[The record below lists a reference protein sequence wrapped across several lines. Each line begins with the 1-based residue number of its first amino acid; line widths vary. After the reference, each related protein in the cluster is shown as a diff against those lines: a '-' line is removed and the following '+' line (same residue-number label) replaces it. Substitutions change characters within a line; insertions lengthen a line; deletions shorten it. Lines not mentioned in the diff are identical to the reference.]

1 MERTKHIVA
10 LIVAAGNGSRAGL
23 VIPKQFSIL
32 AGQPMLHHSFA
43 AFSKHPQIAKTFVV
57 IGEGQE
63 QFATDALAG
72 MELPRLITGGALRRD
87 SVRNG
92 LETIDREG
100 GADYVLIH
108 DAARPFVSMR
118 IIDDLISA
126 LSDHAGAVP
135 VLPVIDSVAYGS
147 EIMGATIER
156 ENLYRIQTPQ
166 AFHFNAILSAHR
178 NWNEAHEASD
188 DARMLMQQ
196 GGDVA
201 LVTGD
206 ERLNKFTFADD
217 FSNAAGHDEDM
228 HNANIARTGTGFD
241 VHRLVA
247 GAELWLCGI
256 KIEHT
261 HGLLGH
267 SDADVAL
274 HALTDAVLGALAL
287 GDIGDHFPPS
297 DPKWRGASSDQFL
310 EYAISLASQKG
321 CHLSNADVTIIC
333 EVPKIGP
340 HRANMR
346 AKLAHVMGVDIDRIS
361 VKATTTEM
369 LGFTGRGE
377 GIAAQAVVT
386 FMQTRD
392 V

>member
-72 MELPRLITGGALRRD
+72 MELPCLITGGAVRRD

-92 LETIDREG
+92 LEAIDREG
-100 GADYVLIH
+100 GADYILIH
-108 DAARPFVSMR
+108 DAARPFVTKR

-147 EIMGATIER
+147 EIMGATVER

-178 NWNEAHEASD
+178 NWNDAHEASD

-196 GGDVA
+196 GIEVA
-201 LVTGD
+201 LVQGD

-217 FSNAAGHDEDM
+217 FSNPGVQVENM
-228 HNANIARTGTGFD
+228 VRTGTGFD

-321 CHLSNADVTIIC
+321 YQLSNADVTIIC
-333 EVPKIGP
+333 EAPKIGP

-346 AKLAHVMGVDIDRIS
+346 AKLAEVMGVDIDRIS

-377 GIAAQAVVT
+377 GIAAHAVVT

>member
-23 VIPKQFSIL
+23 NIPKQFSML
-32 AGQPMLHHSFA
+32 AGKPMLRHSFA
-43 AFSKHPQIAKTFVV
+43 AFNKHPQIAKTFVV

-147 EIMGATIER
+147 EIMGATVER

-178 NWNEAHEASD
+178 NWNDAHEASD

-196 GGDVA
+196 GIEVA
-201 LVTGD
+201 LVQGD

-217 FSNAAGHDEDM
+217 FSNPGVQVENM
-228 HNANIARTGTGFD
+228 VRTGTGFD

-333 EVPKIGP
+333 EAPKIGP

-346 AKLAHVMGVDIDRIS
+346 ARLAEVMGVDIDRIS